1 MHKSKRISHTLN
13 LAHRGFSADY
23 PENTMAAFRAAVDA
37 GCDGLE
43 LDVHLSA
50 DSEVVVLHDD
60 TLERTTDGF
69 GSVSAR
75 TLAELQAL
83 DAGSWRSSRFAGERI
98 PHLEEVLALA
108 AETGILLNIEI
119 KNAGGDNA
127 LLVEKVLAMVRERA
141 LESQVLL
148 SSFHCGAVVTAAKLN
163 PKIVSA
169 LLYSSPFIRGV
180 SLCRK
185 GGMRAVHPTYHLLFY
200 NPLLLRICRAKGLM
214 VNVWTVNLP
223 EDMRR
228 LIRMGVD
235 GIITNH
241 PDLLAQVLLEERV
254 GTLEEEPRR
263 KAWIT
268 E

>member
-1 MHKSKRISHTLN
+1 MYKSKRIPHTLN
-13 LAHRGFSADY
+13 LAHRGFSANY

-50 DSEVVVLHDD
+50 DGEVVVLHDD

-69 GSVSAR
+69 GPVSAR
-75 TLAELQAL
+75 SLAELQAL
-83 DAGSWRSSRFAGERI
+83 DAGSWMSPRFAGEHI
-98 PHLEEVLALA
+98 PHLDEVLALA

-119 KNAGGDNA
+119 KNTGEYNA
-127 LLVEKVLAMVRERA
+127 PLVEKVLAMVQERN

-148 SSFHCGAVVTAAKLN
+148 SSFHCGTVEAAAKLD

-169 LLYSSPFIRGV
+169 LLYSNPLIRAI

-185 GGMRAVHPTYHLLFY
+185 GGMRAVHPAYQLLFY
-200 NPLLLRICRAKGLM
+200 NPLLLRLCRAKGLM

-235 GIITNH
+235 GIITNY

-254 GTLEEEPRR
+254 GTLKEEPRR
-263 KAWIT
+263 GRWIT